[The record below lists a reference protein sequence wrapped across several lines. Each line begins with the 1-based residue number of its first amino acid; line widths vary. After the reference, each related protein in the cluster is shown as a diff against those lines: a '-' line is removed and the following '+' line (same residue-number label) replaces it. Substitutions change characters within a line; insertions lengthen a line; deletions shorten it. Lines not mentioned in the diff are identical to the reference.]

1 MPERYVPK
9 DWSANKF
16 AAELWM
22 QRALAA
28 HPWRVD
34 NVEQADLLFL
44 EANLSLACRVG
55 KMFSGRAMWKH
66 MGKAIGMG
74 MPIGKRGE
82 RSNGSMHPRLQRMRN
97 STPAAFVLTDNE
109 CPPPWIG
116 MGLASWPTVMVKDHG
131 PGKHDVIAPFVLSR
145 PAWLVGR
152 NSVKQAPRVVPWH
165 DRKLLFFAGHV
176 PKLYIKP
183 TRYFI
188 WKQIRRWPN
197 VTAIS
202 ATINCTV
209 GSMAA
214 CNEFKNCS
222 DKFVHTFCIPF
233 CKSHVLDDLRVNMND
248 QPYHFRHFKL
258 PTEPSIRR
266 CGRGR
271 LALLKQCKS
280 YKGVNYVEEAADMAA
295 ATRNLPAQEYFANAM
310 GHRFCLAA
318 PGDFVS
324 TPKITEYVAMGA
336 AGGCLPLMVL
346 AGDPWKTLP

>member
-1 MPERYVPK
+1 MLACARLHYSLPISQLLSWVSLY
-9 DWSANKF
+9 SF
-16 AAELWM
+16 ALPAPPQCSSFPHHASSYAAFLR
-22 QRALAA
+22 QCLLA
-28 HPWRVD
+28 PLCIRTSSFS
-34 NVEQADLLFL
+34 LFL
-44 EANLSLACRVG
+44 RHLTSSLLR
-55 KMFSGRAMWKH
+55 
-66 MGKAIGMG
+66 
-74 MPIGKRGE
+74 
-82 RSNGSMHPRLQRMRN
+82 Q
-97 STPAAFVLTDNE
+97 
-109 CPPPWIG
+109 
-116 MGLASWPTVMVKDHG
+116 
-131 PGKHDVIAPFVLSR
+131 
-145 PAWLVGR
+145 
-152 NSVKQAPRVVPWH
+152 
-165 DRKLLFFAGHV
+165 
-176 PKLYIKP
+176 
-183 TRYFI
+183 
-188 WKQIRRWPN
+188 
-197 VTAIS
+197 
-202 ATINCTV
+202 
-209 GSMAA
+209 
-214 CNEFKNCS
+214 FKNCS